1 MTEADVIAMLAARYS
16 APEYA
21 FIPQVRNATGISST
35 VRTADGIAMGLWPSR
50 GMEVHGFEVKV
61 ERADFLHE
69 IKQPDKAEEIGRFC
83 DKWWVAVADEKI
95 VKDGELPGD
104 WGLLAVRG
112 KKLVCLREAVKREC
126 QPLDRA
132 FVAAVLRSVG
142 SKIVTN
148 EHEEL
153 ADLRELVANFQSV
166 SGVRLREKW
175 PHDRATAEAV
185 RVVLA
190 SKADYSQQRLT
201 KMLESARAM
210 VTAMEA
216 MRSVG
221 YQGGLPR

>member
-1 MTEADVIAMLAARYS
+1 MSEADVIAMLAARYS

-83 DKWWVAVADEKI
+83 DKWWVAVADENI
-95 VKDGELPGD
+95 VKDGELPAG

-112 KKLVCLREAVKREC
+112 KKLVCLREAAKRDC
-126 QPLDRA
+126 PALDRT

-153 ADLRELVANFQSV
+153 MQLRELVANFQEV
-166 SGVRLREKW
+166 SGVALREKW
-175 PHDRATAEAV
+175 PHDRATAEAIQI
-185 RVVLA
+185 VLE
-190 SKADYSQQRLT
+190 SKTDYSQQRLT
-201 KMLESARAM
+201 KMLNSARSM
-210 VTAMEA
+210 VRAMEA
-216 MRSVG
+216 MRAEG